1 MTSGG
6 ALRRLRTVRPRDL
19 RLPDALRPRLGLRS
33 TVTLFFALGA
43 LIVSA
48 LLSIGTYLV
57 ARHYL
62 IDQRQQTALRQTYAD
77 ASFVADGLRTQGA
90 KVPDVL
96 GSVNASADSEL
107 VVRLGGRWFSSSLT
121 QGAQTIPGSVR
132 DGVVAGDVTYV
143 WSHVQGE
150 PAIVIGVPLKTARA
164 EFYEVAVTSELAAT
178 LRTLAIV
185 LGAFALLSTVAGAV
199 LGRFAARQLMA
210 PLDSVAAAAAR
221 IGAGGLQTR
230 LPPTDDPDLAT
241 IVGSFNSMV
250 EALEERVQRDVRF
263 AADLG
268 HELRSP
274 LTTLVA
280 SVQIIERRRD
290 QLPERT
296 RRAVDLVS
304 VELARFHQTLEDL
317 LELGRLD
324 AGVRDQVLLRV
335 EADELVRETLVTTH
349 RDPGLL
355 VADGTR
361 LGIEVD
367 KRQLSRSLVN
377 LLDNADRH
385 AGGTTAVLV
394 HRVRDRVRII
404 VEDHGPG
411 VPPTEQRRIF
421 ERFFRGGSRGS
432 LPGSGLGL
440 SIVGETV
447 SAHGGRV
454 WCEDAAHGGAR
465 FCIELPAAPLRP
477 RRTGPLGG
485 SRADT
490 LTRPAVGGVD
500 GAVGELGV
508 DVVDVGDSA
517 APGGAPRSGGGSAT
531 W

>member
-1 MTSGG
+1 MTTTRAPRWRQRAAQPLG
-6 ALRRLRTVRPRDL
+6 RLRL
-19 RLPDALRPRLGLRS
+19 AGHLLSRLGLRS

-62 IDQRQQTALRQTYAD
+62 IDQRQETALRQTYAD

-90 KVPDVL
+90 KVPEVL
-96 GSVNASADSEL
+96 GSVNAPSDSEL
-107 VVRLGGRWFSSSLT
+107 LVRLGGRWFSSSLT
-121 QGAQTIPGSVR
+121 QGPQSIPQTVL
-132 DGVVAGDVTYV
+132 DGVGAGAVTYEWTRV
-143 WSHVQGE
+143 EGK
-150 PAIVIGVPLKTARA
+150 PAIVIGVPLRTANA
-164 EFYEVAVTSELAAT
+164 QFYEVAVTTELGAT
-178 LRTLAIV
+178 LTTLAIV
-185 LGAFALLSTVAGAV
+185 LGAFALLSTLAGAV
-199 LGRFAARQLMA
+199 LGRFAARQLMV
-210 PLDSVAAAAAR
+210 PLDSVATAAAR

-241 IVGSFNSMV
+241 IVGAFNSMV
-250 EALEERVQRDVRF
+250 EALEERIQRDARF

-290 QLPERT
+290 ELPERS
-296 RRAVDLVS
+296 RRAIDLVS

-324 AGVRDQVLLRV
+324 AGVRDQVLVHL
-335 EADELVRETLVTTH
+335 EAGELVRETLTSSH
-349 RDPGLL
+349 RDPALL
-355 VADGTR
+355 AVEGVN

-385 AGGTTAVLV
+385 AGGVTAVMV
-394 HRVRDRVRII
+394 RRVRDRVRIL
-404 VEDHGPG
+404 VEDNGPG
-411 VPPTEQRRIF
+411 VPEPERERIF
-421 ERFFRGGSRGS
+421 ERFVRGGSRGS

-447 SAHGGRV
+447 VAHGGRV
-454 WCEDAAHGGAR
+454 WCEEAPDGGAR
-465 FCIELPAAPLRP
+465 FCIDLPAAPLRP
-477 RRTGPLGG
+477 RVSPDAREADDAAGPTALG
-485 SRADT
+485 A
-490 LTRPAVGGVD
+490 TR
-500 GAVGELGV
+500 
-508 DVVDVGDSA
+508 S
-517 APGGAPRSGGGSAT
+517 S

>member
-1 MTSGG
+1 MNPGG
-6 ALRRLRTVRPRDL
+6 AAHRLREAWGRGP
-19 RLPDALRPRLGLRS
+19 RLPDGLLPRLGLRS

-96 GSVNASADSEL
+96 GSVNAPSDSEL
-107 VVRLGGRWFSSSLT
+107 IVRLGGRWFSSSLN
-121 QGAQTIPGSVR
+121 QGPQTLPGSVR
-132 DGVVAGDVTYV
+132 KGVAAGDVTYV
-143 WSHVQGE
+143 WSRVQGQ
-150 PAIVIGVPLKTARA
+150 PAIVIGVPLKTVDA
-164 EFYEVAVTSELAAT
+164 EFYEVAVTTELAAT
-178 LRTLAIV
+178 LTTLAIV
-185 LGAFALLSTVAGAV
+185 LGAFALLSTAAGAV
-199 LGRFAARQLMA
+199 LGRFASRRLMA
-210 PLDSVAAAAAR
+210 PLDSVATAAAR

-250 EALEERVQRDVRF
+250 EALEERIQRDARF

-290 QLPERT
+290 ELPERT

-324 AGVRDQVLLRV
+324 AGVREQVLVHL
-335 EADELVRETLVTTH
+335 EADELVRETLVTSH

-355 VADGTR
+355 AVEGAN

-385 AGGTTAVLV
+385 AGGATAVLV
-394 HRVRDRVRII
+394 RRVRDRIRIL
-404 VEDHGPG
+404 VDDDGPG
-411 VPPTEQRRIF
+411 VPASERERIF
-421 ERFFRGGSRGS
+421 ERFVRGGSRGS

-447 SAHGGRV
+447 SSHGGRV
-454 WCEDAAHGGAR
+454 WCEEAPGGGAR
-465 FCIELPAAPLRP
+465 FCIELPAAALRP
-477 RRTGPLGG
+477 RSGVSVDDRSP
-485 SRADT
+485 RA
-490 LTRPAVGGVD
+490 VD
-500 GAVGELGV
+500 GSPSG
-508 DVVDVGDSA
+508 
-517 APGGAPRSGGGSAT
+517 SGGLGPAGAT
-531 W
+531 RRGGTREPSW

>member
-1 MTSGG
+1 MTAARLTRGIRG
-6 ALRRLRTVRPRDL
+6 ARPQRGPHLPERL
-19 RLPDALRPRLGLRS
+19 LPYLGLRR

-90 KVPDVL
+90 KVPEVL
-96 GSVNASADSEL
+96 GSVNAPSGSEL
-107 VVRLGGRWFSSSLT
+107 IVHLGERWFSSSLT
-121 QGAQTIPGSVR
+121 QGPQTVPASVQ
-132 DGVVAGDVTYV
+132 DGVRAGDVTYV
-143 WSHVQGE
+143 WTRVQGK
-150 PAIVIGVPLKTARA
+150 PAIIIGVPLQTARA
-164 EFYEVAVTSELAAT
+164 QFYEVAVTTELAAT
-178 LRTLAIV
+178 LMTLAIV

-199 LGRFAARQLMA
+199 LGRFAARQLMI
-210 PLDSVAAAAAR
+210 PLDSVATAAAR

-250 EALEERVQRDVRF
+250 EALEERIQRDARF

-290 QLPERT
+290 EMPERT

-304 VELARFHQTLEDL
+304 VELARFRQTLEDL

-324 AGVRDQVLLRV
+324 AGVRDQVLSHL
-335 EADELVRETLVTTH
+335 EADELARETLTGSH

-355 VADGTR
+355 RVEGVH
-361 LGIEVD
+361 LGVEVD
-367 KRQLSRSLVN
+367 KRQLSRSLLN

-385 AGGTTAVLV
+385 AGGATAVIV
-394 HRVRDRVRII
+394 RRVRDRVRVI
-404 VEDHGPG
+404 VEDDGPG
-411 VPPTEQRRIF
+411 VPEPERDRIF
-421 ERFFRGGSRGS
+421 ERFVRGGSRGS

-447 SAHGGRV
+447 AAHGGRV
-454 WCEDAAHGGAR
+454 WCEDAPDGGAR
-465 FCIELPAAPLRP
+465 FCIELPAALRP
-477 RRTGPLGG
+477 RTDDPP
-485 SRADT
+485 DT
-490 LTRPAVGGVD
+490 DDIRDRGRQDAWKD
-500 GAVGELGV
+500 GRV
-508 DVVDVGDSA
+508 
-517 APGGAPRSGGGSAT
+517 APR
-531 W
+531 

>member
-1 MTSGG
+1 MTPAPTSGRPAG
-6 ALRRLRTVRPRDL
+6 GRAPRGRRLPA
-19 RLPDALRPRLGLRS
+19 RLLPRLGLRS

-90 KVPDVL
+90 KVPEVL
-96 GSVNASADSEL
+96 GSVNASSDSEL
-107 VVRLGGRWFSSSLT
+107 IVHLGGRWFSSSLT
-121 QGAQTIPGSVR
+121 QGPQSIPGSVL
-132 DGVVAGDVTYV
+132 DGTAAGDVTYV
-143 WSHVQGE
+143 WTLVQGQ
-150 PAIVIGVPLKTARA
+150 PAIVIGVPLPNASA
-164 EFYEVAVTSELAAT
+164 EFYEVVVTTELAAT
-178 LRTLAIV
+178 LATLAVV

-199 LGRFAARQLMA
+199 LGRFAARRLMV
-210 PLDSVAAAAAR
+210 PLDSVATAAAR

-250 EALEERVQRDVRF
+250 EALEERIQRDARF

-290 QLPERT
+290 ELPERT

-324 AGVRDQVLLRV
+324 AGVRDQVLAHL
-335 EADELVRETLVTTH
+335 EADELVRETLATSH
-349 RDPGLL
+349 HDPGLL
-355 VADGTR
+355 TVEGAD

-367 KRQLSRSLVN
+367 KRQLSRGLVN

-385 AGGTTAVLV
+385 AGGATAVIVRRV
-394 HRVRDRVRII
+394 HDRIRIL
-404 VEDHGPG
+404 VEDRGPG
-411 VPPTEQRRIF
+411 VPGPERDRIF
-421 ERFFRGGSRGS
+421 ERFVRGGSRGS

-440 SIVGETV
+440 SIVVETV
-447 SAHGGRV
+447 SAHRGRV
-454 WCEDAAHGGAR
+454 WCEETAEGGAR
-465 FCIELPAAPLRP
+465 FCIELPAAAPRP
-477 RRTGPLGG
+477 WARV
-485 SRADT
+485 
-490 LTRPAVGGVD
+490 PAVTHDAAG
-500 GAVGELGV
+500 
-508 DVVDVGDSA
+508 SA
-517 APGGAPRSGGGSAT
+517 ASDQPTERPSSTGSSS